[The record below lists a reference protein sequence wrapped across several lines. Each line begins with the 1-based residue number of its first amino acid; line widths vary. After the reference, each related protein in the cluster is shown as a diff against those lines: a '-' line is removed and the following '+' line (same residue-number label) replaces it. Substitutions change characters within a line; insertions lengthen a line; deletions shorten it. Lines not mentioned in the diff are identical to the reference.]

1 MIKVDKK
8 GAVLIEN
15 IKTTMAV
22 DNHHLKQNE
31 VNTLLECYGNEIKVN
46 EAIEKIKLEYAG
58 KKY

>member
-22 DNHHLKQNE
+22 DNHHLQDKE
-31 VNTLLECYGNEIKVN
+31 INTLFECYGNEMKVN
-46 EAIEKIKLEYAG
+46 EAIEKIKSEYLG

>member
-1 MIKVDKK
+1 MIKVDKR

-22 DNHHLKQNE
+22 DNYHLKDKE
-31 VNTLLECYGNEIKVN
+31 INTLLECYGNEMKVN
-46 EAIEKIKLEYAG
+46 EAIENIKKEYMG